1 MTQEKKSEK
10 TKRPAVFFDRDG
22 VINKDK
28 GYTYKH
34 KDWEWVDG
42 AIQAIKQCNDA
53 GYLVFVVTNQSG
65 VGRGLYTEED
75 VHSIHEYMQNA
86 LHQHGAHIDDIRYCP
101 HHIDAIHAEYKID
114 CDCRKPASGMLKDL
128 FSSWPIEKS
137 QSVLVGD
144 KLTDLEAAMQVGI
157 KGLLFKGG
165 NLKQFLSDAGYL
177 V

>member
-1 MTQEKKSEK
+1 MTQAKKFEQ

-22 VINKDK
+22 VINEDK

-34 KDWEWVDG
+34 EDWEWVDG
-42 AIQAIKQCNDA
+42 AIQAIKHCNDA

-65 VGRGLYTEED
+65 VGRGFYTEED
-75 VHSIHEYMQNA
+75 VHSIHDHMKKTLQ
-86 LHQHGAHIDDIRYCP
+86 QHGAHIDDIRYCP
-101 HHIDAIHAEYKID
+101 HHIDAIDDKYKID
-114 CDCRKPASGMLKDL
+114 CDWRKPASGMLEDL
-128 FSSWPIEKS
+128 LSSWPVEMS

-165 NLKQFLSDAGYL
+165 NLKHFLSVAGYL
-177 V
+177 D